1 MMREYKR
8 YDEYKDSGIEWLG
21 KVPKNWSIVSMN
33 YLVDITTGGKDTV
46 DRNPDGK
53 YPFFVRSDTI
63 EKIDTYSYDGTA
75 ILTPGDGD
83 IGAIFHYINGKFDF
97 HQRVYKISEFKNIYP
112 KYLYYYMVANFKSD
126 VKKLSAKT
134 TVDSLRMPMFKNFK
148 VLNFSS
154 KEQQKIASF
163 LDQKTAE
170 IDEIITKKEKL
181 IDHLEK
187 YKKSV
192 ITEAVTKGKLG
203 DKYIN
208 EDGELVDEVETKDS
222 GVDWIGDIPKY
233 WNVNKAKFVADV
245 LLSNINKKTK
255 KYEPSVLLCNYTDVY
270 YNDFINLNIDFMKA
284 STSYSKKKKLS
295 LEVGDVIITKD
306 SESPDDIGIPTC
318 VKETKENLVCGY
330 HLAMLK
336 ANREI
341 ILGEFIFRLLESSSI
356 NNQFYLNA
364 TGITRYSISLSTI
377 KNILIFYP
385 SLDIQ
390 KQIID
395 YLDKKIVQIDNLI
408 QTTKKSIEKYKEYKK
423 LLIFEAVTG
432 KIDLRDYELEGG
444 EEIAEHN
451 NSRETKREELSEVN

>member
-1 MMREYKR
+1 MCIR
-8 YDEYKDSGIEWLG
+8 
-21 KVPKNWSIVSMN
+21 
-33 YLVDITTGGKDTV
+33 
-46 DRNPDGK
+46 DR
-53 YPFFVRSDTI
+53 
-63 EKIDTYSYDGTA
+63 
-75 ILTPGDGD
+75 
-83 IGAIFHYINGKFDF
+83 
-97 HQRVYKISEFKNIYP
+97 
-112 KYLYYYMVANFKSD
+112 
-126 VKKLSAKT
+126 
-134 TVDSLRMPMFKNFK
+134 
-148 VLNFSS
+148 
-154 KEQQKIASF
+154 
-163 LDQKTAE
+163 
-170 IDEIITKKEKL
+170 
-181 IDHLEK
+181 
-187 YKKSV
+187 
-192 ITEAVTKGKLG
+192 
-203 DKYIN
+203 
-208 EDGELVDEVETKDS
+208 
-222 GVDWIGDIPKY
+222 
-233 WNVNKAKFVADV
+233 
-245 LLSNINKKTK
+245 
-255 KYEPSVLLCNYTDVY
+255 
-270 YNDFINLNIDFMKA
+270 
-284 STSYSKKKKLS
+284 
-295 LEVGDVIITKD
+295 KD

-423 LLIFEAVTG
+423 SLIFEAVTG